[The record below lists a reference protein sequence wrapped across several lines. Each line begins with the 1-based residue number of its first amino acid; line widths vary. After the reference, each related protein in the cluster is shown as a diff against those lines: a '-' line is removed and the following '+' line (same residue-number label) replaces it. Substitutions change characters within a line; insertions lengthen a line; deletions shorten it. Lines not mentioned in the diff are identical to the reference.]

1 MPWSHCFLW
10 RCTCEWILPRR
21 PVKILSP
28 RSQPR
33 ISRRSK
39 SLSTNPS
46 KGPGWYSYFLR
57 LERPACGGPPQSNN
71 SCSAIRTPR
80 SGCWWFGSRYFQRTC
95 ALRFIARSGESQT
108 GVPVSSGTRNISSRK
123 NFAGL
128 LLKAPGSRAL
138 IAASTAD
145 FSGMTPFSMHH
156 ARSGDRLLRRSC
168 GMVRS
173 CA

>member
-1 MPWSHCFLW
+1 MPWSRCFLW

-39 SLSTNPS
+39 GPSTNPS
-46 KGPGWYSYFLR
+46 RGPGWYCFFLR

-71 SCSAIRTPR
+71 SCSTIRTLR
-80 SGCWWFGSRYFQRTC
+80 SACWLCGSRYFRRTC
-95 ALRFIARSGESQT
+95 ALRFIARLGESQT
-108 GVPVSSGTRNISSRK
+108 SAPVSSGTRNISSRK

-128 LLKAPGSRAL
+128 LPKAPDNRSP

-145 FSGMTPFSMHH
+145 FSGMMPSSMHH
-156 ARSGDRLLRRSC
+156 ARSGSRLLPRSS

>member
-21 PVKILSP
+21 PVKNLSP

-33 ISRRSK
+33 ISWRSK
-39 SLSTNPS
+39 GPSTNPS
-46 KGPGWYSYFLR
+46 MGRGWYFFFLR

-71 SCSAIRTPR
+71 SCIAIRTFH
-80 SGCWWFGSRYFQRTC
+80 SACWLCGSQYFRRTC

-128 LLKAPGSRAL
+128 PVKTLDNRSL

-145 FSGMTPFSMHH
+145 FSGMMPFSMHH
-156 ARSGDRLLRRSC
+156 ARSGRLLRRSF